1 MKFDLKGRNCFWVYQ
16 NKTFDAEAHGGFLWS
31 PKYAKD
37 GKTNPGYEA
46 MKEVR
51 KGDIV
56 FHSYMGKIVAIGKAK
71 DCCYSAR
78 RPGIAF
84 EEWDPDGWKVDVE
97 YFYLPVPFDTADYR
111 MDIYRIQPPNGPMRS
126 DGVGKQQY
134 LCNVNQAVFDYIIPK
149 ILHSLSSCNQ
159 DRLLTFIDDKI
170 LSVDPL
176 DPPRIKEIPLSSIED
191 GCKVNAILVGT
202 NKPATLIINIEKFP
216 HQKAWIGKKVG
227 DVLET
232 NIATLSYHVVKI
244 YRDIVSEIEEREKKE
259 KALNEFL
266 DQYEDFVFIRK

>member
-1 MKFDLKGRNCFWVYQ
+1 MQFDLKRHNCFWVYQ

-56 FHSYMGKIVAIGKAK
+56 FHSYMGKIVAIGKSK

-84 EEWDPDGWKVDVE
+84 EEWDPDGWRVDVE

-134 LCNVNQAVFDYIIPK
+134 LCNANQAIFDYLMPK
-149 ILHSLSSCNQ
+149 ILHSLSSYNQ
-159 DRLLTFIDDKI
+159 ERLLVFID
-170 LSVDPL
+170 SEPL
-176 DPPRIKEIPLSSIED
+176 TGDPPPPPPQVKTLPSIQD
-191 GCKVNAILVGT
+191 GCKVDAIMVGS
-202 NKPATLIINIEKFP
+202 NKHATLTINIAERP
-216 HQKAWIGKKVG
+216 NQKAWIGKEVG
-227 DVLET
+227 DVLKT
-232 NIATLSYHVVKI
+232 NIESLSYLVEKI
-244 YRDIVSEIEEREKKE
+244 YME
-259 KALNEFL
+259 
-266 DQYEDFVFIRK
+266 